1 MPYPNTVL
9 SAWQL
14 AVIAVVPVVA
24 LTAWLVAVFL
34 AARPS
39 RRADQGALASPADR
53 PGAAGPEQPATAAE
67 PEPARQ
73 AGGREAA

>member
-14 AVIAVVPVVA
+14 AVIALVPVAA
-24 LTAWLVAVFL
+24 LTAWLVAIFL

-39 RRADQGALASPADR
+39 RRADQAALTSHPAR
-53 PGAAGPEQPATAAE
+53 PGAAGTEQPTAAGE

-73 AGGREAA
+73 AGRREAA